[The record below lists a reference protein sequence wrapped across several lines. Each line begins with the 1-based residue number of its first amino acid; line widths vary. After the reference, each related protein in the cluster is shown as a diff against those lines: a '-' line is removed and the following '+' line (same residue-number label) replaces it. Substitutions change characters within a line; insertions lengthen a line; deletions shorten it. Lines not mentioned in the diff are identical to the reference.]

1 MSRMRAGGLGRKRD
15 RMSCR
20 PRELEPARPAQ
31 ETRLLDPFAVVRQDL
46 GGQTRGELVRH
57 EMNRITEL
65 DLIDGKGMSQ

>member
-46 GGQTRGELVRH
+46 RGQTRGERVGH
-57 EMNRITEL
+57 GINSITQL
-65 DLIDGKGMSQ
+65 DLVDGNAMSK